1 MLNILNR
8 LLRRRTSSAKVLVGC
23 WHLVRSTQEP
33 FEPAEADFRDDGRL
47 YYSVLSRGRWQIMKL
62 RYRVEGDFIVTEQ
75 PSAPRQER
83 TRFSVESD
91 GTLHLEL
98 GDKRNRFHRGDK
110 LAPSV

>member
-8 LLRRRTSSAKVLVGC
+8 LLRRRTCSANMLVGC
-23 WHLVRSTQEP
+23 WHLLRSAEEP
-33 FEPAEADFRDDGRL
+33 FEPAEADFREDGRL
-47 YYSVLSRGRWQIMKL
+47 YYSVLSGERWQIMKL
-62 RYRVEGDFIVTEQ
+62 TYRVEGDFIVTDQ

-98 GDKRNRFHRGDK
+98 GEKRNRFRRGDK
-110 LAPSV
+110 LAPNV